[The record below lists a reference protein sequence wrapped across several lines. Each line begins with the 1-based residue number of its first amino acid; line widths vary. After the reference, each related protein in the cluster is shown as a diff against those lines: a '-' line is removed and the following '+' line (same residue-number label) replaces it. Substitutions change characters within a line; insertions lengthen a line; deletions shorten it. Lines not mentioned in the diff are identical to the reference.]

1 MKAILKLMKVTQIY
15 KQRAF
20 MQEKL
25 RKFRQFRPIDSI
37 EAEGADA
44 MDFGGGGM
52 RPGFNARE
60 WWQFA
65 GNCIIRSI

>member
-1 MKAILKLMKVTQIY
+1 MKVTQIY

-60 WWQFA
+60 WW
-65 GNCIIRSI
+65 